1 MSGQDTNSGAL
12 KLFLTHYATQHEL
25 QPLDKEKYWASPI
38 IGYSEDVSPDA
49 DNGDAWL
56 KSGSSYIW
64 KVGTLAIL
72 DDNKRD
78 FAYVFIG
85 IQRTSKHAPEF
96 FGFYHLPE
104 GENTDA
110 RSVVKRV
117 LKCVQQSDIIFE
129 DDHE

>member
-1 MSGQDTNSGAL
+1 MTQPDTNTGAL
-12 KLFLTHYATQHEL
+12 KAFLLDYAKQHDL
-25 QPLDKEKYWASPI
+25 QPLDEDRYWGGPI
-38 IGYSEDVSPDA
+38 IGYSEDINPDA

-56 KSGSSYIW
+56 ENRTSYIW

-85 IQRTSKHAPEF
+85 IQRTSGAAPEF

-110 RSVVKRV
+110 GRVIKRIVKC
-117 LKCVQQSDIIFE
+117 LQDSDIIFE
-129 DDHE
+129 GD